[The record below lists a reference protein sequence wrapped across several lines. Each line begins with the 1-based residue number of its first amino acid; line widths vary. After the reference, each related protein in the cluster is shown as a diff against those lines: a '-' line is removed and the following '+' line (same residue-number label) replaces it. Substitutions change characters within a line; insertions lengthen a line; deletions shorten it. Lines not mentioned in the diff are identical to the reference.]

1 MCGNNFS
8 PADWVRSS
16 AGNRVSGKTL
26 APALRHF
33 DLLRSELFWNSKNN
47 VRPTEAIDANI
58 RTMLTEQTGEVL
70 KVSGQGQKKMRAA
83 VLVHPGQFELQQ
95 VDIPEPQPDE
105 VRMKVEYCG
114 ICSSNLAPWK
124 GAPWFSYP
132 FSPGAPGHESTGVVD
147 QVGSEVTGIKIG
159 ESVSMLGNGGFA
171 DYQMAKANCV
181 VPISSFPDEP
191 FLGEPLGCAMNI
203 FRRAQVRQ
211 GQWVAI
217 VGMGF
222 LGTILLQLCVDAG
235 ANVIAVSRRQSALEM
250 AEIMGASLAFS
261 SEKRAE
267 LLKIVRKV
275 TDGRLCDV
283 VVEVGGVQETL
294 DLSSDLIRIRG
305 RLVIAGYH
313 QDGPRS
319 INMQEWNWR
328 GIDVINAH
336 ERDETIYVEGIRAA
350 AEALAE
356 GRIRLRGLV
365 SHYFPLERIDEGFRT
380 AVLRPEGFYK
390 GIVRCA

>member
-1 MCGNNFS
+1 
-8 PADWVRSS
+8 
-16 AGNRVSGKTL
+16 
-26 APALRHF
+26 
-33 DLLRSELFWNSKNN
+33 
-47 VRPTEAIDANI
+47 
-58 RTMLTEQTGEVL
+58 MLSQQTGEVSE
-70 KVSGQGQKKMRAA
+70 VGSPGQKKMRAA
-83 VLVHPGQFELQQ
+83 VLAHPLRFELQQ
-95 VDIPEPQPDE
+95 VDVPEPAPDE

-132 FSPGAPGHESTGVVD
+132 FPPGAPGHESSGVVD
-147 QVGSEVTGIKIG
+147 RVGTEVTEITIG

-171 DYQMAKANCV
+171 DYQIAKASCV
-181 VPISSFPDEP
+181 VPISSPLKEP
-191 FLGEPLGCAMNI
+191 LLGEPLGCAMNI
-203 FRRAQVRQ
+203 FRRSQVRK

-217 VGMGF
+217 VGVGF

-250 AEIMGASLAFS
+250 AQRMGASLTFS
-261 SEKRAE
+261 CEKRPE
-267 LLKIVRKV
+267 LLEIIRKA
-275 TDGRLCDV
+275 TGERLCDV
-283 VVEVGGVQETL
+283 VIEAGGVQETL
-294 DLSSDLIRIRG
+294 DLSSDLIGIRG

-350 AEALAE
+350 VEALAE
-356 GRIRLRGLV
+356 SQIRLRGLV

-380 AVLRPEGFYK
+380 AVLRPEGFSK
-390 GIVRCA
+390 GVVRCA

>member
-1 MCGNNFS
+1 MPS
-8 PADWVRSS
+8 Q
-16 AGNRVSGKTL
+16 
-26 APALRHF
+26 
-33 DLLRSELFWNSKNN
+33 
-47 VRPTEAIDANI
+47 
-58 RTMLTEQTGEVL
+58 QTGEVS
-70 KVSGQGQKKMRAA
+70 KTSGPGRNKMRAA
-83 VLVHPGQFELQQ
+83 VLAHPGRFELQQ
-95 VDIPEPQPDE
+95 VDVPEPAPDE

-132 FSPGAPGHESTGVVD
+132 FPPGAPGHESSGVVD
-147 QVGSEVTGIKIG
+147 QVGTEVTGITIG

-171 DYQMAKANCV
+171 DYQIAKASCV
-181 VPISSFPDEP
+181 LPISSSLKEP

-203 FRRAQVRQ
+203 FRRSQVRK

-217 VGMGF
+217 VGVGF

-250 AEIMGASLAFS
+250 AERMGASLTFS
-261 SEKRAE
+261 CEKRPE
-267 LLKIVRKV
+267 LLEMIRKA
-275 TDGRLCDV
+275 TGERLCDV
-283 VVEVGGVQETL
+283 VIEAGGVQETL
-294 DLSSDLIRIRG
+294 DLSSDLIGIRG

-350 AEALAE
+350 VEALAE
-356 GRIRLRGLV
+356 SQIRLRGLV

-380 AVLRPEGFYK
+380 AALRPEGFYK
-390 GIVRCA
+390 GVIRCA